1 MPYKKQKII
10 VQKNLEEDSRKN
22 RTPTQTTKIKGS
34 NNYFSLIFLNIN
46 GFNYPIKRHRLI
58 Y

>member
-22 RTPTQTTKIKGS
+22 RTPTQTTKIKGG
-34 NNYFSLIFLNIN
+34 LL
-46 GFNYPIKRHRLI
+46 
-58 Y
+58 